1 MTLHHLLVVL
11 HLSLVMLDLPLDLVL
26 ESLQLRLLKLVEVL
40 LLAGCLQL
48 AECSAGVADRATRS
62 TGLASSGSGLSEAR
76 LHADGDT
83 SSDARRDVELGNEK
97 NQTMGKHR
105 TTARDFHFNWRF
117 FRSLYHLG
125 GLVYPSWEWAA
136 LLTVITIATA
146 VGREVV
152 NYFSGL
158 NLGKFYGALVGGDEG
173 AFWTVFVSSTLWYV
187 ALCGLI
193 AIVQFLAWC
202 LYLSFRLNAV
212 KSLHNLYFQNGVF
225 YKMNCVDDQGVDN
238 PDQRITQD
246 VEKACNILATRIIPV
261 VFLCPF
267 TIGWYTYRTF
277 TIAGWFGVVSI
288 YVYFI
293 VGTIINRFLISPLAK
308 WSARV
313 EKAEGDFRYKHV
325 SVRDHSEETAFYKAA
340 PFEES
345 ETTRLFWSLF
355 RQQRSQILVRLPV
368 DFFQT
373 FFNFFGGSLSYAV
386 QVFPIFIF
394 HYYDDVSPDDLP
406 TIISNNSFVLIYLIN
421 SFTNLTDLA
430 TNIGEFAGYIQRITE
445 FKEVALSHSRNLTH
459 SLSPSNLLS
468 VKVDETG
475 GKTNTAYGHE
485 GAIVELSGV
494 SYAPPTEEDELV
506 SELSISVA
514 PSHRLLIT
522 GPSGVGKTSL
532 LRCMAQLWPI
542 RTGSLTLGEFPRGVM
557 FLPQRPYFP
566 VGQLSLKQQVVFPV
580 HESTVPHT
588 EHDRIVMIL
597 ASVGLSRLIVTA
609 GDLTG
614 KVDFEWQ
621 DQLSPGEQQR
631 LSLARVLFHKPS
643 LVVLDEATS
652 SLSEFAEKEAYSL
665 LDLEKIGY
673 LSTGHRSSLF
683 QYHDQVLQIEE
694 KGRVSIYPTDEIR
707 Y

>member
-1 MTLHHLLVVL
+1 
-11 HLSLVMLDLPLDLVL
+11 
-26 ESLQLRLLKLVEVL
+26 
-40 LLAGCLQL
+40 
-48 AECSAGVADRATRS
+48 
-62 TGLASSGSGLSEAR
+62 
-76 LHADGDT
+76 
-83 SSDARRDVELGNEK
+83 
-97 NQTMGKHR
+97 MGKHR
-105 TTARDFHFNWRF
+105 ENTRDFHFDWRF
-117 FRSLYHLG
+117 FRSCYQLG

-136 LLTVITIATA
+136 LLTVITIVTA
-146 VGREVV
+146 IGREVV

-202 LYLSFRLNAV
+202 LYLSFRSNSVRKLQ
-212 KSLHNLYFQNGVF
+212 NLYFQNGVF

-246 VEKACNILATRIIPV
+246 VEKACNILATKIIPV

-277 TIAGWFGVVSI
+277 TIADWFGVVSI

-293 VGTIINRFLISPLAK
+293 LGTVINRFLISPLAK

-325 SVRDHSEETAFYKAA
+325 SVRDHSEEAAFYKAA
-340 PFEES
+340 SFEES
-345 ETTRLFWSLF
+345 EATRLFWHLF

-445 FKEVALSHSRNLTH
+445 FKEVAISHSRNLQRD
-459 SLSPSNLLS
+459 LSSSDLLA
-468 VKVDETG
+468 VKVDEKG
-475 GKTNTAYGHE
+475 GKVNKGAE
-485 GAIVELSGV
+485 FNEDDAIVCLSGV
-494 SYAPPTEEDELV
+494 SYAPPTEDEELV
-506 SELSISVA
+506 SELTISVA

-542 RTGSLTLGEFPRGVM
+542 RTGSLTLGEFPRGVI

-566 VGQLSLKQQVVFPV
+566 VGQLSLKQQVVFPA
-580 HESTVPHT
+580 HEDSIPIN
-588 EHDRIVMIL
+588 EHERIVRIL
-597 ASVGLSRLIVTA
+597 ASVGLGRLLVTA
-609 GDLTG
+609 GDLIG

-643 LVVLDEATS
+643 LVILDEATA
-652 SLSEFAEKEAYSL
+652 SLSELAEKEVYDL
-665 LDLEKIGY
+665 LTQEKIGY

>member
-1 MTLHHLLVVL
+1 
-11 HLSLVMLDLPLDLVL
+11 
-26 ESLQLRLLKLVEVL
+26 
-40 LLAGCLQL
+40 
-48 AECSAGVADRATRS
+48 
-62 TGLASSGSGLSEAR
+62 
-76 LHADGDT
+76 
-83 SSDARRDVELGNEK
+83 
-97 NQTMGKHR
+97 MGKHR
-105 TTARDFHFNWRF
+105 STSRDFHFNWRF
-117 FRSLYHLG
+117 LRSCYHLG
-125 GLVYPSWEWAA
+125 RLVYPTWEWAA
-136 LLTVITIATA
+136 LLTFVTIATA

-158 NLGKFYGALVGGDEG
+158 NLGKFYGALVGGDES
-173 AFWTVFVSSTLWYV
+173 AFWRVFVSSTLWYV

-193 AIVQFLAWC
+193 AFVQFLAWC
-202 LYLSFRLNAV
+202 LYLSFRSNAV
-212 KSLHNLYFQNGVF
+212 RKLQHLYFQNGVF
-225 YKMNCVDDQGVDN
+225 YKMNCIDDQGVDN

-246 VEKACNILATRIIPV
+246 VEKACSILATKIIPV

-267 TIGWYTYRTF
+267 TIGWYTYRTWA
-277 TIAGWFGVVSI
+277 IAGWFGVVSI

-340 PFEES
+340 GFEEA
-345 ETTRLFWSLF
+345 ETSRLFWSLF

-394 HYYDDVSPDDLP
+394 RFYDDVSSDDLP

-445 FKEVALSHSRNLTH
+445 MKEVALSYSSNLH
-459 SLSPSNLLS
+459 RDLSPSDLLA
-468 VKVDETG
+468 VKVYEKG
-475 GKTNTAYGHE
+475 GKINE
-485 GAIVELSGV
+485 GANFSRGGSIVELSGV
-494 SYAPPTEEDELV
+494 SYAPPTEDNDLV
-506 SELSISVA
+506 SELSISVS

-532 LRCMAQLWPI
+532 LRCMAELWPI
-542 RTGSLTLGEFPRGVM
+542 RTGRLTLGEFPRGVI

-580 HESTVPHT
+580 HEDEVPIE
-588 EHDRIVMIL
+588 EHDRIVLIL
-597 ASVGLSRLIVTA
+597 ASVGLGGLMVTA

-643 LVVLDEATS
+643 LVVLDEATA
-652 SLSEFAEKEAYSL
+652 SLSEFAEKEVYAL
-665 LDLEKIGY
+665 LSAEKIGY

-683 QYHDQVLQIEE
+683 QYHDKVLQIEE
-694 KGRVSIYPTDEIR
+694 KGRVSTYPTDEIR